1 MGRDKNFQLP
11 HASTMAILEAQE
23 LGQDEPQSQWQERQP
38 LSYILQEYG
47 VLNKVE
53 KQIEENLET
62 WMKHDE
68 NSKRP
73 HLVCMCEFI

>member
-1 MGRDKNFQLP
+1 
-11 HASTMAILEAQE
+11 MAIFEAQE
-23 LGQDEPQSQWQERQP
+23 LGQDEPQSKWQERQP

-47 VLNKVE
+47 VPNKVE

-68 NSKRP
+68 ALRSR
-73 HLVCMCEFI
+73 I